1 MQNFISVSNKHI
13 RFPCL
18 KYDLYIPILLGAFT
32 YCVVFC
38 QVDNALF
45 YCTIALAVGNVYSE
59 LFLRP
64 ATRGKLSLCELC
76 VLIPVFYGLIRHKDV
91 MTSAS
96 LNM

>member
-1 MQNFISVSNKHI
+1 MQNLILVSNKHL

-32 YCVVFC
+32 YCVVFF
-38 QVDNALF
+38 QVDNGLF
-45 YCTIALAVGNVYSE
+45 YCTIPIVYECIFSI
-59 LFLRP
+59 FFAS

-76 VLIPVFYGLIRHKDV
+76 VSIPVSHGLIRHKDV

>member
-1 MQNFISVSNKHI
+1 MQNLVSVSNKHL
-13 RFPCL
+13 RFPCM
-18 KYDLYIPILLGAFT
+18 KYDLYIPVLLGAFT

-38 QVDNALF
+38 QVDNGLF
-45 YCTIALAVGNVYSE
+45 YCTIALAVGNVYSVF
-59 LFLRP
+59 FLHP

-76 VLIPVFYGLIRHKDV
+76 VLIPVSHGLIRHKDV